1 MLPNTATV
9 TWWRVL
15 RRNRL
20 VAVGVALGLV
30 VLIAAIGAP
39 AISPLD
45 PSEQDAATRLSG
57 PGSVHVMGQDTFGRD
72 VFTRVLYAARV
83 SLLVGVGAVA
93 LGAVLGIATGLIA
106 GYGRGWTENVLM
118 RGVDVL
124 MAFPRLRSASVP
136 PGSGF

>member
-1 MLPNTATV
+1 
-9 TWWRVL
+9 
-15 RRNRL
+15 
-20 VAVGVALGLV
+20 
-30 VLIAAIGAP
+30 
-39 AISPLD
+39 
-45 PSEQDAATRLSG
+45 
-57 PGSVHVMGQDTFGRD
+57 MGQDTFGRD